1 MVGVRL
7 YFLPVH
13 TRMPLKFGS
22 ETLTSV
28 TCARA
33 AITVEDASGR
43 QATGWGETPLSV
55 QWVWPS
61 EAPYAERYQALCD
74 FCVRLAQQWTSFDF
88 AGHPLEI
95 GHAFEQNVLPQ
106 QIELANSEASPSLKL
121 PYLAGLVCCSP
132 FDIALYDAYG
142 QLHGRSVWETL
153 GGDYLS
159 HDLSHYLQ
167 PAEDSDVDFQ
177 GQYPADHLVARR
189 ADRLAAWHL
198 VGGLD
203 PIEEGDRNG
212 QEPADDY
219 PVVLRDWIRRDGLK
233 CLKVKLRGTDA
244 EWDYERL
251 VDVGKVARA
260 GGVEQLTADFN
271 CTVLDPAYVVNILD
285 RLAEKEPEIYEDILY
300 IEQPFPY
307 DLESNLIDVREVSQR
322 KPLLMDESAHNWEL
336 VKLGKSLGWTGVA
349 LKTCKTLTGALLT
362 LAWARSHG
370 MEIMVQDLTNPMLAQ
385 IPHLSL
391 AANIETL
398 HGVETNAMQ
407 FYPDASAIEAR
418 VHPGLY
424 RRSEGVVDLSTI
436 HGAGFGYRL
445 DEIDRPLPEPVASF
459 GSTEGTKPLVPPPH
473 ARATTNA
480 KTV

>member
-1 MVGVRL
+1 
-7 YFLPVH
+7 
-13 TRMPLKFGS
+13 MPLKFGS

-33 AITVEDASGR
+33 AVTVEDSRGR
-43 QATGWGETPLSV
+43 RATGWGETPLSV

-61 EAPYAERYQALCD
+61 DAPYADRYQALYD
-74 FCVRLAQQWTSFDF
+74 FCIQLAEQWANFDH

-95 GHAFEQNVLPQ
+95 GHAFEQKVLPQ
-106 QIELANSEASPSLKL
+106 QIDLARADSPSNLEL
-121 PYLAGLVCCSP
+121 PLLAGLVCCSP
-132 FDIALYDAYG
+132 FDIATYDAYG
-142 QLHGRSVWETL
+142 LLHGRSVWKTL
-153 GGDYLS
+153 SSDYLS
-159 HDLSHYLQ
+159 DDLSHYLQ
-167 PAEDSDVDFQ
+167 PADDSEVDFS
-177 GQYPADHLVARR
+177 GQYPADHLISAR
-189 ADRLAAWHL
+189 ADRLPAWHL

-203 PIEEGDRNG
+203 PIEEGDQSG
-212 QEPADDY
+212 QEPDDGY
-219 PVVLRDWIRRDGLK
+219 PVLLSDWIQRDGLE
-233 CLKVKLRGTDA
+233 CLKIKLRGTDA
-244 EWDYERL
+244 EWDYQRL
-251 VDVGKVARA
+251 VHVGNVART
-260 GGVEQLTADFN
+260 GGAKHLTADFN

-285 RLAEKEPEIYEDILY
+285 RLAAEEPEIFEHILY

-307 DLESNLIDVREVSQR
+307 DLEANLIDVREVSKR
-322 KPLLMDESAHNWEL
+322 KPLLMDESAHNWQL

-407 FYPDASAIEAR
+407 FYPDASAVEAQ

-424 RRSEGVVDLSTI
+424 KRNDGVIDLSTV
-436 HGAGFGYRL
+436 HGPGFGYRL
-445 DEIDRPLPEPVASF
+445 DEIDRQLPESAASF
-459 GSTEGTKPLVPPPH
+459 GSSEGTKSLASPPH
-473 ARATTNA
+473 ARASNNA
-480 KTV
+480 KAL